1 MKEYFS
7 QYFATRARRGTLMV
21 IAGNSAFFAALL
33 AVMFYLR
40 WVSEGWPSPFHFPS
54 LLMVA
59 ALTMFALCGSVTCE
73 VGAHAAKLSDQEP
86 AVRWIAV
93 AVASWL
99 MFLFLEVVEWVRL
112 IYLENLGLDTT
123 FGATFLSLTG
133 AHWVASC
140 ALVCW
145 MTFVANNTR
154 KRDVF
159 AVAMFSH
166 FLNLLWIVLVFTLY
180 FPNADLGGI

>member
-1 MKEYFS
+1 M
-7 QYFATRARRGTLMV
+7 
-21 IAGNSAFFAALL
+21 
-33 AVMFYLR
+33 
-40 WVSEGWPSPFHFPS
+40 
-54 LLMVA
+54 
-59 ALTMFALCGSVTCE
+59 
-73 VGAHAAKLSDQEP
+73 
-86 AVRWIAV
+86 RWIAV

-133 AHWVASC
+133 AHWVAAC
-140 ALVCW
+140 VLVCW
-145 MTFVANNTR
+145 MTYVAGNTR

-166 FLNLLWIVLVFTLY
+166 FLNALWIVLVFTLY
-180 FPNADLGGI
+180 FPNADLAGI